1 MKKNRTLFSI
11 LAIMVLGVAACSP
24 APVDEPTVLV
34 EAAPE
39 EEVVIDQ
46 EPQPVVAEESAPADP
61 QYPNWYTTSLVD
73 VNTGES
79 FSIQENIGKVYLVE
93 TLATWCSNCL
103 QQQQEVKSFHEL
115 LGERDDFESLGVNID
130 PNEDVNLLTG
140 YVQKNGFDWKY
151 VVASNEM
158 IDEIS
163 SLYGPQFLNPPSTP
177 MLIID
182 KQGNAH
188 PLKFGIKSAQE
199 LLEAVEPYL

>member
-1 MKKNRTLFSI
+1 VKRIYIISGALVI
-11 LAIMVLGVAACSP
+11 LLLGIAACSP
-24 APVDEPTVLV
+24 APVEEPTVIV
-34 EAAPE
+34 VADPE
-39 EEVVIDQ
+39 EDTVVDQ
-46 EPQPVVAEESAPADP
+46 EPLPVIEEEPVPADP

-103 QQQQEVKSFHEL
+103 KQQQEVRSFHDL
-115 LGERDDFESLGVNID
+115 LGERDDFESLGINID

>member
-1 MKKNRTLFSI
+1 MKRIYIISGALVI
-11 LAIMVLGVAACSP
+11 LLLGIAACSP
-24 APVDEPTVLV
+24 APVEEPTVIV
-34 EAAPE
+34 VADPE
-39 EEVVIDQ
+39 EDTVVDQ
-46 EPQPVVAEESAPADP
+46 EPLPVIEEEPVPADP

-103 QQQQEVKSFHEL
+103 KQQQEVRSFHDL
-115 LGERDDFESLGVNID
+115 LGERDDFESLGINID